1 MPNHPTRND
10 RRKGE
15 DRSETLIIPHITKEM
30 VQKAQQMA
38 DQGASRAEIEQAI
51 FAMQQ
56 APFQPE
62 PPQTPPP
69 RRGFRGFGRREAAPM
84 ETLPPTPT
92 VTPAE
97 KTADTTDA
105 EPTLAFAPQPA
116 PQQEPLSAQEL
127 PQQDEPQAETPEQPV
142 PPTAAE
148 PPQPPQPAAT
158 PAQPAAERPK
168 AATRSSSRVPRSYQE
183 AEADLNEKI
192 RRDHIWLSNP
202 VMVRGLGLAPV
213 IGAALDGRRALML
226 CMACLILVTLTRP
239 IAVAVC
245 HLTKNRWR
253 PVIYCYTAA
262 VLYIPTYILLYRIF
276 GADMS
281 MLGIYLPILTVDP
294 AIVKRMEFTE
304 LEPVS
309 TALRHGWNNALGMCA
324 ALLLVGCLREFLATG
339 SVFYYVVLNRT
350 LLPMAALPAGGFVL
364 LGVLAACWCAVVNLY
379 NNYKHEEV
387 RRLYAK
393 RKS

>member
-1 MPNHPTRND
+1 MPNHSTRND

-51 FAMQQ
+51 FAMHQT
-56 APFQPE
+56 PTRPE
-62 PPQTPPP
+62 PPQTPTP
-69 RRGFRGFGRREAAPM
+69 RRAGMELGRREAAST
-84 ETLPPTPT
+84 ETPPTPAES
-92 VTPAE
+92 PAE
-97 KTADTTDA
+97 KPAETTDA
-105 EPTLAFAPQPA
+105 EPTLAFAPQPE
-116 PQQEPLSAQEL
+116 PQQVPL
-127 PQQDEPQAETPEQPV
+127 QQGEPQAETPEQPV
-142 PPTAAE
+142 PPTVAE
-148 PPQPPQPAAT
+148 PPQPPQTAAT

-168 AATRSSSRVPRSYQE
+168 AAPRSSSRVPRSYQE
-183 AEADLNEKI
+183 AEAELNEKI

-202 VMVRGLGLAPV
+202 VMVRGLGMAPV

-226 CMACLILVTLTRP
+226 CLACLILVTLTRP

-245 HLTKNRWR
+245 HQTKNRWR
-253 PVIYCYTAA
+253 PIIYCYTAA
-262 VLYIPTYILLYRIF
+262 VLYIPTYILLNRIF

-339 SVFYYVVLNRT
+339 SVFYHVILHRT
-350 LLPMAALPAGGFVL
+350 LLPMAAQPAGGFVL

-387 RRLYAK
+387 RRLYAE
-393 RKS
+393 RKH

>member
-69 RRGFRGFGRREAAPM
+69 RRGFRVFGRREAAPI
-84 ETLPPTPT
+84 ETPPTPT
-92 VTPAE
+92 VTPPE
-97 KTADTTDA
+97 KPAAADA
-105 EPTLAFAPQPA
+105 EPTVAFAPQSEPREEPLPA
-116 PQQEPLSAQEL
+116 QEPPQQE
-127 PQQDEPQAETPEQPV
+127 EPQAETPEQPA
-142 PPTAAE
+142 PQTAAE
-148 PPQPPQPAAT
+148 PPQPPQTAVT

-168 AATRSSSRVPRSYQE
+168 TAPRSSSRIPRSYQE

-226 CMACLILVTLTRP
+226 CVACLILVTLTRP

-253 PVIYCYTAA
+253 PIIYCYTAA

-276 GADMS
+276 GADTS

-339 SVFYYVVLNRT
+339 SVFYYVILNRT

>member
-69 RRGFRGFGRREAAPM
+69 RRGFRGFGRREAAPI
-84 ETLPPTPT
+84 ETPPTPT
-92 VTPAE
+92 VTPPE
-97 KTADTTDA
+97 KPAATDA
-105 EPTLAFAPQPA
+105 EPTVAFAPQSE
-116 PQQEPLSAQEL
+116 PQQEPLPAQEP
-127 PQQDEPQAETPEQPV
+127 PQQSEPQEETPEQPA

-148 PPQPPQPAAT
+148 PPQPPQTAAA
-158 PAQPAAERPK
+158 PAQPAAEQPK
-168 AATRSSSRVPRSYQE
+168 TAPRSSSRIPRSYQE

-226 CMACLILVTLTRP
+226 CVACLILVTLTRP

-253 PVIYCYTAA
+253 PIIYCYTAA

-281 MLGIYLPILTVDP
+281 MMGIYLPILTVDP

-339 SVFYYVVLNRT
+339 SVFYYVILNRT

>member
-15 DRSETLIIPHITKEM
+15 ERSETLIIPHITKEM

-62 PPQTPPP
+62 VPQTPPP
-69 RRGFRGFGRREAAPM
+69 RKGFMGFARRE
-84 ETLPPTPT
+84 TPT
-92 VTPAE
+92 VPIAEPTVSDEPTPAE
-97 KTADTTDA
+97 VTQPELPL
-105 EPTLAFAPQPA
+105 EPETQPEPMQPEGPSAPQ
-116 PQQEPLSAQEL
+116 
-127 PQQDEPQAETPEQPV
+127 T
-142 PPTAAE
+142 E
-148 PPQPPQPAAT
+148 PPAAA
-158 PAQPAAERPK
+158 PAQPATPAPKQTPRP
-168 AATRSSSRVPRSYQE
+168 AARAPRTYKQ

-213 IGAALDGRRALML
+213 IGAALDGKRALML
-226 CMACLILVTLTRP
+226 CVACLILVALTRP
-239 IAVAVC
+239 LAVAIC
-245 HLTKNRWR
+245 HLTQNRWR

-262 VLYIPTYILLYRIF
+262 VLYIPTYILLYRMF
-276 GADMS
+276 GADLS
-281 MLGIYLPILTVDP
+281 VLGIYLPILTVDP

-304 LEPVS
+304 LESVS
-309 TALRHGWNNALGMCA
+309 MAFRHGYNNALGMCA

-339 SVFYYVVLNRT
+339 AVFGHIVIHRA

-364 LGVLAACWCAVVNLY
+364 LGVLAAGWLAAVNLY
-379 NNYKHEEV
+379 NDFKHEEV
-387 RRLYAK
+387 RRLYAN
-393 RKS
+393 RKH